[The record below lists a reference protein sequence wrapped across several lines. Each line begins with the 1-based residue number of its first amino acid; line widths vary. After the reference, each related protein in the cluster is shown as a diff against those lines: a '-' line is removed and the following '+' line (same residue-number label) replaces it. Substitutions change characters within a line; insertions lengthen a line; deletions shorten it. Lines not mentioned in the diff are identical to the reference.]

1 MNIIE
6 FVNQN
11 EVVINLILNI
21 ITGAIGVSMIVMS
34 GFIAR
39 DVIKYRERR

>member
-1 MNIIE
+1 MNIIK
-6 FVNQN
+6 FINDN
-11 EVVINLILNI
+11 EVTINLILNI
-21 ITGAIGVSMIVMS
+21 ITGAIGVSMIIMS